1 MNIFDINNPRH
12 KQILKEE
19 LARAKR
25 LMEQSYNAD
34 HIWDSMTPEDR
45 KEALYVAKEP
55 NPDALLD
62 VEWDKVPADTQDLI
76 DLSNYELARTNQGG
90 GSMLRGIAFAMKENP
105 VGQPFVKKF
114 LEKVGRAELRDLT
127 VDQSYKLN
135 IALWQYI
142 ASTKPKSAPRP
153 PSTPNPDFDPYDRE
167 NPSRGYMGA
176 VYRGD

>member
-19 LARAKR
+19 IARAKR
-25 LMEQSYNAD
+25 LMEGTYNAD
-34 HIWDSMTPEDR
+34 ELWDSMTPEDR

-55 NPDALLD
+55 NPDALLN
-62 VEWDKVPADTQDLI
+62 VSWDEVPADVQDLI
-76 DLSNYELARTNQGG
+76 DLGDYELARKDQGG
-90 GSMLRGIAFAMKENP
+90 GSMLRGIAYAIKENP

-127 VDQSYKLN
+127 VKQSYTLN
-135 IALWQYI
+135 IEVWKYI
-142 ASTKPKSAPRP
+142 HSKSPKPTNIQTLSTS
-153 PSTPNPDFDPYDRE
+153 DPYDRE

-176 VYRGD
+176 IYRGD

>member
-19 LARAKR
+19 IARAKR
-25 LMEQSYNAD
+25 LMEQTYNAD
-34 HIWDSMTPEDR
+34 ELWDSMTPEDR

-55 NPDALLD
+55 NPGSLLN
-62 VEWDKVPADTQDLI
+62 VSWDEVPADVQDLI
-76 DLSNYELARTNQGG
+76 DLGEYQLARKDQGG
-90 GSMLRGIAFAMKENP
+90 NSMLRGIAYAIKENP

-127 VDQSYKLN
+127 VKQSYTLN
-135 IALWQYI
+135 IEVWKYI
-142 ASTKPKSAPRP
+142 NSKKPAVAPKPTTPSSA
-153 PSTPNPDFDPYDRE
+153 DFDPYDRE

-176 VYRGD
+176 IYRGD

>member
-34 HIWDSMTPEDR
+34 QIWDSMTPEDR

-55 NPDALLD
+55 NSDALLN
-62 VEWDKVPADTQDLI
+62 VSWDEVPADAQDLI
-76 DLSNYELARTNQGG
+76 DLSAYELARNNQGG

-105 VGQPFVKKF
+105 VGGPFVKKF

-142 ASTKPKSAPRP
+142 ASTKPAPTPRP
-153 PSTPNPDFDPYDRE
+153 ASSSNIDPYDRE

>member
-19 LARAKR
+19 IARAKR
-25 LMEQSYNAD
+25 LIEQSYNAD
-34 HIWDSMTPEDR
+34 AIWKSMTPDQR
-45 KEALYVAKEP
+45 KEALYIAKELD
-55 NPDALLD
+55 PDALLD
-62 VEWDKVPADTQDLI
+62 ASWDDLPDDVQDLI
-76 DLSNYELARTNQGG
+76 DLSSYELARNNQGG

-142 ASTKPKSAPRP
+142 ASTKPAPAPRP
-153 PSTPNPDFDPYDRE
+153 ASTPNPDFDPYDRE